1 VTGRREFFTELDP
14 SVRGLVRFGDASG
27 VEINGVSSV
36 VFTAKS
42 GALRN
47 SIISVGQLD
56 ENGSR
61 VMVEDG
67 VMRIWDR
74 QRRLIAKV
82 TRDANRLY
90 VLHVQVA
97 QPFYFTALGTTRRG
111 SGTSNSGTSTSRP

>member
-1 VTGRREFFTELDP
+1 
-14 SVRGLVRFGDASG
+14 
-27 VEINGVSSV
+27 
-36 VFTAKS
+36 
-42 GALRN
+42 LRN

-97 QPFYFTALGTTRRG
+97 QPFYFTALGTMRRG